1 MNSSMFFGVRI
12 TRVLSLSFIIT
23 VLSDDIAK
31 KAFAPLASLNHPSS
45 YPGNPAPKVRSV
57 GFSSGCSL
65 RSTIVILM
73 TSSLFTVILNI
84 VGDDAFSWSLV
95 SVIGNAIIGI
105 IVSRST
111 RKTITIII
119 A

>member
-12 TRVLSLSFIIT
+12 TRVSSLSFIT
-23 VLSDDIAK
+23 TALSDDTAK
-31 KAFAPLASLNHPSS
+31 KAFAPLASLNHPSL